1 MGEGSSST
9 RVLVLGAG
17 FGGLEVATLLSARA
31 EESVEVVVV
40 DRAEGFVFG
49 YSKLDVMFGHRLE
62 EQVFHPYADLVG
74 PGLRFV
80 RSEIREIDV
89 HAKTVR
95 TDEGVLEA
103 DVLVV
108 ALGAEVDPAAT
119 PGLVEAGHEFYS
131 NKGAFAMRDVLTQFQ
146 GGHVV
151 VGVTGTPYKCPPA
164 PSEAAL
170 LVDEH
175 LRKRGLRE
183 RSTITLVT
191 PMPSPVPPAPDASK
205 AILEAFDER
214 GISFHPGLPV
224 THLDPERRV
233 AVAGA
238 GEEFA
243 FDLFL
248 GVPRHRAP
256 QVVVDSGLAVDG
268 WVPVDPRTLE
278 TQVPDVY
285 AIGDMTSAGTPK
297 AGIFAEGHAAVVADR
312 ILDRLAGREPTAEY
326 GGNGICYI
334 GFGEDLVATADV
346 TFLPGQ
352 APFGAFEPP
361 STQIAARKVAF
372 GADRVRRWFGREWA
386 HA

>member
-1 MGEGSSST
+1 MGQATSST

-17 FGGLEVATLLSARA
+17 FGGLEVASLLSARLG
-31 EESVEVVVV
+31 ESVDVVVV
-40 DRAEGFVFG
+40 DRADGFVFG
-49 YSKLDVMFGHRLE
+49 YSKLDVMFGHRRE
-62 EQVFHPYADLVG
+62 EQVFHPYAGLVR

-80 RSEIREIDV
+80 RSEIRAIDPR
-89 HAKTVR
+89 AKSVR
-95 TDEGVLEA
+95 TDYGLLEA
-103 DVLVV
+103 DVLVI
-108 ALGAEVDPAAT
+108 ALGADVDPSAT

-131 NKGAFAMRDVLTQFQ
+131 NRGAFAVHHVLAAFE
-146 GGHVV
+146 GGDVV

-170 LVDEH
+170 LVHDH
-175 LRKRGLRE
+175 LTKRGLRE
-183 RSTITLVT
+183 RSTISLVT

-205 AILEAFDER
+205 AILEAFEER
-214 GISFHPGLPV
+214 GIGFYPNRPV
-224 THLDPERRV
+224 VRLDPERRV
-233 AVAGA
+233 AVAGT
-238 GEEFA
+238 GEEYA

-256 QVVVDSGLAVDG
+256 QVVVDSGLAVEG

-278 TQVPDVY
+278 TQAPDVY

-297 AGIFAEGHAAVVADR
+297 AGIFAEGHAAVVVDR
-312 ILDRLAGREPTAEY
+312 IVDRIAGREPTAEY

-334 GFGEDLVATADV
+334 GFGDDLVASADV

-352 APFGAFEPP
+352 APFGAYEPP
-361 STQIAARKVAF
+361 SAETAAKKVAF
-372 GADRVRRWFGREWA
+372 GADRVRRWFGRDWE

>member
-62 EQVFHPYADLVG
+62 EQVFHPYADLVR

-95 TDEGVLEA
+95 TDEGVLEG

-131 NKGAFAMRDVLTQFQ
+131 NKGAFAVRDVLTQFQ

-191 PMPSPVPPAPDASK
+191 PMPSPVPP
-205 AILEAFDER
+205 
-214 GISFHPGLPV
+214 GPG
-224 THLDPERRV
+224 RV
-233 AVAGA
+233 EG
-238 GEEFA
+238 
-243 FDLFL
+243 
-248 GVPRHRAP
+248 
-256 QVVVDSGLAVDG
+256 
-268 WVPVDPRTLE
+268 DPRGLRRARHLL
-278 TQVPDVY
+278 PPG
-285 AIGDMTSAGTPK
+285 APGD
-297 AGIFAEGHAAVVADR
+297 
-312 ILDRLAGREPTAEY
+312 
-326 GGNGICYI
+326 
-334 GFGEDLVATADV
+334 
-346 TFLPGQ
+346 
-352 APFGAFEPP
+352 P
-361 STQIAARKVAF
+361 SRS
-372 GADRVRRWFGREWA
+372 
-386 HA
+386 